1 MGRRMV
7 MKECIGHNEVP
18 SSVGGRRTYSI
29 LVQFY
34 LFQFV
39 VRYMKNKRI
48 IYTYHFRISWFE
60 KANLAVN
67 YIGCAPLHLL
77 ILAKMMN

>member
-7 MKECIGHNEVP
+7 MEGCIGHNEVP
-18 SSVGGRRTYSI
+18 SSVGGRRSYSI

-39 VRYMKNKRI
+39 VRYMKNKRM
-48 IYTYHFRISWFE
+48 IYTIIIVWLVFRPRLISE
-60 KANLAVN
+60 
-67 YIGCAPLHLL
+67 
-77 ILAKMMN
+77 